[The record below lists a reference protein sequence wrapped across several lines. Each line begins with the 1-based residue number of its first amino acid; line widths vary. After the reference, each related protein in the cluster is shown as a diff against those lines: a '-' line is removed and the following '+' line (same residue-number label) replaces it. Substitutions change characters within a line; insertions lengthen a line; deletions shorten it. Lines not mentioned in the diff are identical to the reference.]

1 MMTPYLP
8 YLKVLFV
15 VAVAAAG
22 LYSGHAWTENK
33 LAAEMER
40 KNSALRDADS
50 ALRASA
56 NALREQKR
64 ANLQRIADAEHYAKA
79 SEAATK
85 VAEAHADAEKR
96 RADDFEQQLLIA
108 KRRPDCD
115 LLLKTNVRQVCGF

>member
-1 MMTPYLP
+1 MTPYLP

-40 KNSALRDADS
+40 KNSALRDAGG
-50 ALRASA
+50 ALRAAA

-64 ANLQRIADAEHYAKA
+64 ANLQRIADAERYARGSASAAQVANAAADTEKA
-79 SEAATK
+79 
-85 VAEAHADAEKR
+85 
-96 RADDFEQQLLIA
+96 RADDFERQMLIA

-115 LLLKTNVRQVCGF
+115 ALLKTNVRQVCGF